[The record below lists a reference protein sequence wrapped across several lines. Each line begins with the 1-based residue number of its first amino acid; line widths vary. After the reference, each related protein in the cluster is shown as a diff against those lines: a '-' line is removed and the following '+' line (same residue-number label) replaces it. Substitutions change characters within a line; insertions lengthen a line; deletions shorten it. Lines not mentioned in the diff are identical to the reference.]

1 MEKLVEL
8 VSDIIAN
15 NQAQMSIALMM
26 QKTDM
31 EIVVNIQSLVAVRR
45 ELGLHGYPTKEEVA
59 QALRDVVEREY
70 IPQG

>member
-1 MEKLVEL
+1 MDKVIEL

-31 EIVVNIQSLVAVRR
+31 EIVVSLSLLVAVRL
-45 ELGLHGYPTKEEVA
+45 ELGLHVYPTSEEVS
-59 QALRDVVEREY
+59 QALRDKLAEQKESE
-70 IPQG
+70 